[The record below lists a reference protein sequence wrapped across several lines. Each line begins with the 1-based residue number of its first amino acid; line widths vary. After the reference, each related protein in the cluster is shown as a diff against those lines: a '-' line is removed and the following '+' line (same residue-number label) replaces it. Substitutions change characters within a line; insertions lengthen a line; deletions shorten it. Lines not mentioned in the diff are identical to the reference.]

1 MTRKSLILAIGIVL
15 FLLGSAGAAL
25 YLLARYEPA
34 FYVRGNIE
42 PGDQR
47 KTLSGECIAEFFKVL
62 NGIARPKGEWEGRL
76 KEEQVNSY
84 FAEDF
89 ITNHSV
95 EYPLPDGFSEPRVAL
110 EADRI
115 RLGFRYGSG
124 WKSTV
129 ISIDMR
135 VWLIAREPNAVAL
148 KFERIHAGALP
159 ISAQSL
165 LDRVADFAHQ
175 KDIEATWYRHNGR
188 PVLVLRFEADKS
200 NPRFRLL
207 QLELRP
213 GMLRIHGKSLD
224 GSARLDLPRGNTW
237 ADDRGKTGLC
247 QAAKF
252 LSDLAATLY
261 PCIP

>member
-34 FYVRGNIE
+34 FYVRGNIA

-47 KTLSGECIAEFFKVL
+47 KALSGECIAEFFKVL
-62 NGIARPKGEWEGRL
+62 NGIARDRGEWEGRL

-224 GSARLDLPRGNTW
+224 GSARLDLPQDNTS
-237 ADDRGKTGLC
+237 RTTV
-247 QAAKF
+247 AK
-252 LSDLAATLY
+252 LVTAKLPNS
-261 PCIP
+261 

>member
-1 MTRKSLILAIGIVL
+1 MTRIFMSDAPGRLGIVCLRAMFLAVLGSLLFAGLHAKYILRSIFSSEPWQPSCVDGAGRSGYSPARFLRSAGCCVNHALADAAAGACRMTRKSLILAIGIVL

-47 KTLSGECIAEFFKVL
+47 KVLSGECIAEFFKVL
-62 NGIARPKGEWEGRL
+62 NGIARGNGPWEGRL

-95 EYPLPDGFSEPRVAL
+95 EYPLPEGFSEPRVAL
-110 EADRI
+110 EADLI

-148 KFERIHAGALP
+148 K
-159 ISAQSL
+159 
-165 LDRVADFAHQ
+165 
-175 KDIEATWYRHNGR
+175 
-188 PVLVLRFEADKS
+188 
-200 NPRFRLL
+200 
-207 QLELRP
+207 
-213 GMLRIHGKSLD
+213 
-224 GSARLDLPRGNTW
+224 
-237 ADDRGKTGLC
+237 
-247 QAAKF
+247 
-252 LSDLAATLY
+252 
-261 PCIP
+261 